1 MYSRRSERGSDV
13 GVTLVRYLG
22 RSFRFLQFLA
32 RSASLLA
39 PGAALGWN
47 SVYVAASPVYDESEL
62 AGLKSLRVR
71 VVFLPR
77 PVRNEDL

>member
-1 MYSRRSERGSDV
+1 MDSRRSERGSDV
-13 GVTLVRYLG
+13 GVALVRYFG
-22 RSFRFLQFLA
+22 RGFSFPQVLV